1 MSAPRLGRSRTAVA
15 GMLRAPIAGVA
26 AVVLLAV
33 ATGILQGYASL
44 GRQTID
50 RRGME
55 DFGLFYASARQ
66 YLEHRTPYGPLVRPG
81 TEHRSDAR
89 NLNPP
94 YVNVV
99 FLPFAV
105 LSPPM
110 ALLGWVLLAA
120 TIIPIADTAI
130 VLANGG
136 PKSIAWGVH
145 GVTAAVMVTFSPS
158 SNS

>member
-1 MSAPRLGRSRTAVA
+1 
-15 GMLRAPIAGVA
+15 MLRAPFAGVA

-44 GRQTID
+44 GQQTIE

-66 YLEHRTPYGPLVRPG
+66 YLNHGTPYGPLVRPG
-81 TEHRSDAR
+81 TAQASDAR

-110 ALLGWVLLAA
+110 ALLGWVLLSLCALVDSARIAA
-120 TIIPIADTAI
+120 RERFGHRCRS
-130 VLANGG
+130 VV
-136 PKSIAWGVH
+136 WRV
-145 GVTAAVMVTFSPS
+145 PS
-158 SNS
+158 SSSPGHPPRPW